1 MSLLFVDILPFI
13 YYTES
18 SYYRRNTGKYN
29 SGAGSGRMDSFFTND
44 IKKLNTLYNRV
55 QFSFIFLYGRYGTGK
70 TSLIREFCR
79 DKATLFFSAQETVPE
94 GQLNAFYSQA
104 SLCLNPRKMPEAFED
119 WEQAFSFVSDYSF
132 SRRLVVVLDEFQNLA
147 RSCPDFMGAFTQ
159 AVHHDFPA
167 GRVFLIVSSSSVGY
181 AGELMEEPIREPFDA
196 ITARAFLDVLP
207 FSACRS
213 LFSDYTPKE
222 QLLLY
227 GVTGGFPSCAP
238 RIQPKL
244 SVRQNIQALFF
255 SPDSP
260 LLTAPLRALHRELR
274 EISTYHFLLEIIASG
289 CTKLTD
295 IAERASVGTNKCAK
309 YLGVLISLGLIRKEF
324 PATGESMKK
333 VRYQFADHMTR
344 FWYRFVGPNLSEILF
359 GHGQQVYEQQ
369 VLPALDEY
377 LLPVFEAVCAEY
389 LERLAGSG
397 QTPFVYKHTGAWW
410 TGGTKRE
417 PFLRIPLV
425 AANEEQAVLGICHSA
440 AQPAGRELLERLLL
454 PIDAFGKRKRYC
466 CIFST
471 SGFTEELRL
480 AARETGNVWLI
491 DLDDICG

>member
-1 MSLLFVDILPFI
+1 M
-13 YYTES
+13 
-18 SYYRRNTGKYN
+18 N
-29 SGAGSGRMDSFFTND
+29 SFFTND
-44 IKKLNTLYNRV
+44 IKKLNTLYNRI

-94 GQLNAFYSQA
+94 GHLDAFYRQTA
-104 SLCLNPRKMPEAFED
+104 RCLDSRKMPEVFED
-119 WEQAFSFVSDYSF
+119 WEQAFSYISDYSF
-132 SRRLVVVLDEFQNLA
+132 SRRLVVVLDEFQNLD
-147 RSCPDFMGAFTQ
+147 RNCPGFMEAFTR
-159 AVHHDFPA
+159 AIHHEFPA
-167 GRVFLIVSSSSVGY
+167 GKVFLIVSCSSVGY
-181 AGELMEEPIREPFDA
+181 AGELMAEPIREPFDA

-207 FSACRS
+207 FSACRPF
-213 LFSDYTPKE
+213 FSGFAPKD

-227 GVTGGFPSCAP
+227 GITGGFPSCTP
-238 RIQPKL
+238 QIQPRQ
-244 SVRQNIQALFF
+244 SVRQNILRLFF
-255 SPDSP
+255 NVDSP
-260 LLTAPLRALHRELR
+260 MLTAPLDALHRELR
-274 EISTYHFLLEIIASG
+274 EISTYNFLLEIIASG

-295 IAERASVGTNKCAK
+295 IAEKAFVGTNKCAK
-309 YLGVLISLGLIRKEF
+309 YLSVLISLGLIQKEF
-324 PATGESMKK
+324 PATGESLKK
-333 VRYQFADHMTR
+333 VRYQFTDHMTR
-344 FWYRFVGPNLSEILF
+344 FWYRFVGPNLSEILY
-359 GHGQQVYEQQ
+359 GRGQQVYEQQ

-377 LLPVFEAVCAEY
+377 LRPVFETVCAEY

-425 AANEEQAVLGICHSA
+425 AADDQQAVLGICHSA
-440 AQPAGRELLERLLL
+440 AAPAGRDLLDRLLMPL
-454 PIDAFGKRKRYC
+454 EAFGKLKRYC

-480 AARETGNVWLI
+480 AAREAGNVWLI